1 MEYLVA
7 VDGSESSTDA
17 LEHAIAFAARAD
29 ASLRI
34 AYAVEPRV
42 LVEGGDEE
50 APTNAAVGQRI
61 YTEDIEVAERRG
73 EDILADAEERVSEAG
88 LSVEAELVYGDP
100 VDSLAAYAETEGA
113 DGIVVGHRGLS
124 SQVERMVGSVA
135 KGLVENA
142 TVPVTV
148 VK

>member
-7 VDGSESSTDA
+7 VDGSEPSTRA
-17 LEHAIAFAARAD
+17 LEHAIEFASRAD
-29 ASLRI
+29 ATLRV

-42 LVEGGDEE
+42 LVEGTGEE
-50 APTNAAVGQRI
+50 APPNAAVGQRI
-61 YTEDIEVAERRG
+61 YTEDIEVAEDRG
-73 EDILADAEERVSEAG
+73 EDILADARAQVEAAG
-88 LSVEAELVYGDP
+88 LSVGTELLYGDP
-100 VDSLAAYAETEGA
+100 VDSIAEYADNEDV

-124 SQVERMVGSVA
+124 TQIERMVGSVA

>member
-7 VDGSESSTDA
+7 VDGSESSTNA
-17 LEHAIAFAARAD
+17 LEHAIEFATRAD
-29 ASLRI
+29 AALRI
-34 AYAVEPRV
+34 VYAVEPRV
-42 LVEGGDEE
+42 LVEGSDQE
-50 APTNAAVGQRI
+50 PTNAAVGQRI

-73 EDILADAEERVSEAG
+73 ENILADAEERVSETD
-88 LSVEAELVYGDP
+88 LRVETELVYGDP
-100 VDSLAAYAETEGA
+100 VDSLATYAETEGV

-124 SQVERMVGSVA
+124 SNVERMVGSVA

>member
-7 VDGSESSTDA
+7 VDGSESSSHA
-17 LEHAIAFAARAD
+17 LEHAIEFASRAD
-29 ASLRI
+29 AALRVV
-34 AYAVEPRV
+34 YAVEPRV
-42 LVEGGDEE
+42 LVEGEE
-50 APTNAAVGQRI
+50 APTNAAVGDRI
-61 YTEDIEVAERRG
+61 YTEDIEVAEDRG
-73 EDILADAEERVSEAG
+73 EDVLADARGTVEAAG
-88 LSVEAELVYGDP
+88 LSVETELLYGDP
-100 VDSLAAYAETEGA
+100 VDSIAEYAATADV

-124 SQVERMVGSVA
+124 NQVERMVGSVA

>member
-7 VDGSESSTDA
+7 VDGSESSTNA
-17 LEHAIAFAARAD
+17 LEHAIEFATRAD
-29 ASLRI
+29 AALRI
-34 AYAVEPRV
+34 VYAVEPRV
-42 LVEGGDEE
+42 LVEGSDQE
-50 APTNAAVGQRI
+50 PTNAAVGQRI

-73 EDILADAEERVSEAG
+73 ENILADAEERVSETD
-88 LSVEAELVYGDP
+88 LRVETELVYGDP
-100 VDSLAAYAETEGA
+100 VDSLAAYAEAEGV